1 MFARR
6 HFWLLLLHKHC
17 AAFPSAAKLPLA
29 LAMARN
35 ASSASA
41 AATEHT
47 ASAAATEHS
56 NETPFSELLN
66 HESGQTGAYELKAI
80 RTEIVDYSYPW
91 QQKQVATQK
100 LQVLF
105 QSPARYS
112 DLSMMAGPEQT
123 DIRTSKSWSRAY
135 RYWHGMCISGFA
147 GSLLPIANAPKP
159 MYTKVFVLCMS
170 RMPSTFWKLL
180 MQDCKGCSSDGR
192 IFSPRLTFSPRHLT
206 LMILICT

>member
-1 MFARR
+1 MVDV
-6 HFWLLLLHKHC
+6 
-17 AAFPSAAKLPLA
+17 
-29 LAMARN
+29 
-35 ASSASA
+35 ASA
-41 AATEHT
+41 VST
-47 ASAAATEHS
+47 AATEHS
-56 NETPFSELLN
+56 NETACNIHIMALLQSMSGASN
-66 HESGQTGAYELKAI
+66 H
-80 RTEIVDYSYPW
+80 
-91 QQKQVATQK
+91 
-100 LQVLF
+100 
-105 QSPARYS
+105 
-112 DLSMMAGPEQT
+112 LSMMAGPEQT
-123 DIRTSKSWSRAY
+123 DIRISKSWSRAY